1 MTQGHSGEAGSL
13 RTADFDYH
21 LPPELIAQEPLE
33 DRSASRLLV
42 LERETG
48 RVEHRRFREIGS
60 FLRPGDLL
68 VVNDTRVSA
77 FRLRGRRPTGAAV
90 EALFLQRAGDGL
102 YRALMKPGRR
112 LRAGDEVLFGEG
124 EKEVRAEVVQ
134 RLDDGSRLVRLV
146 SEGAEEKMRQIA
158 ETPLPPYVRR
168 PLPAGERYQTVYGAR
183 EGSTAAPTAGL
194 HFTAEL
200 LEELKA
206 QGVGIVNV
214 TLHIGAST
222 FRPVRSETLDGHRLE
237 GEWISLSQEA
247 AEVINNAQGRVIA
260 VGTTSVR
267 TLEAAAAG
275 PGRVRAV
282 EGETDLFIKPGHRFQ
297 VVQGMV
303 TNFHMPRSTL
313 LVLVCAFAGREK
325 VLRAYQEAVRERY
338 RFLSL
343 GDAMLIL

>member
-1 MTQGHSGEAGSL
+1 MTEGREEQRPAL
-13 RTADFDYH
+13 YTADFDYH
-21 LPPELIAQEPLE
+21 LPPDLIAQEPLE

-42 LERETG
+42 LDRESG
-48 RVEHRRFREIGS
+48 RVEHHRFRDIGR

-90 EALFLQRAGDGL
+90 EALFLQRAGEGL

-112 LRAGDEVLFGEG
+112 LRAGDEVIFGEG
-124 EKEVRAEVVQ
+124 EGIRARVEE
-134 RLDDGSRLVRLV
+134 RLEDGSRLVRFLTD
-146 SEGAEEKMRQIA
+146 GAEEAVRRIA

-194 HFTAEL
+194 HFTEEL
-200 LEELKA
+200 LRALKA
-206 QGVGIVNV
+206 QGVGVVTV

-237 GEWISLSQEA
+237 GEWISLSPEA
-247 AEVINNAQGRVIA
+247 AEVINSAQGRVIA

-275 PGRVRAV
+275 PGRVRPV

-325 VLRAYQEAVRERY
+325 VLRAYEEAVRERY

>member
-146 SEGAEEKMRQIA
+146 SEGAEEKIRQIA

-206 QGVGIVNV
+206 QGVGVVNV

>member
-1 MTQGHSGEAGSL
+1 VTQGHSGEAGSL

-21 LPPELIAQEPLE
+21 LPPELIAQEPLD

-146 SEGAEEKMRQIA
+146 SEGAEEKIRQIA

-206 QGVGIVNV
+206 QGVGVVNV

-297 VVQGMV
+297 LVQGMV

>member
-21 LPPELIAQEPLE
+21 LPPELIAQEPLD

-146 SEGAEEKMRQIA
+146 SEGAEEKIRQIA

-206 QGVGIVNV
+206 QGVGVVNV

-297 VVQGMV
+297 LVQGMV

-325 VLRAYQEAVRERY
+325 VLDAYQEAVRERY

>member
-1 MTQGHSGEAGSL
+1 VTQGHSGEAGSL

-146 SEGAEEKMRQIA
+146 SEGAEEKIRQIA

>member
-146 SEGAEEKMRQIA
+146 SEGAEEKIRQIA

>member
-1 MTQGHSGEAGSL
+1 MIREDSGESGSL
-13 RTADFDYH
+13 RTADFDYR

-42 LERETG
+42 LHRESG
-48 RVEHRRFREIGS
+48 RVEHRRFREIGRY
-60 FLRPGDLL
+60 LRPGDLL

-77 FRLRGRRPTGAAV
+77 FRVRGRRPTGAAV
-90 EALFLQRAGDGL
+90 EALFLGRAGEGL

-112 LRAGDEVLFGEG
+112 LRAGDEVLFGQG
-124 EKEVRAEVVQ
+124 EKEVRAQVVQ
-134 RLDDGSRLVRLV
+134 RLDDGSRLVRLI
-146 SEGAEEKMRQIA
+146 SEGAEERIRQIA

-206 QGVGIVNV
+206 QGVGVVTV

-237 GEWISLSQEA
+237 GEWISLSGEA
-247 AEVINNAQGRVIA
+247 AEVINSAQGRVIA

-267 TLEAAAAG
+267 TLESAAAG
-275 PGRVRAV
+275 PGRVRPV

-313 LVLVCAFAGREK
+313 LVLVCAFAGREN
-325 VLRAYQEAVRERY
+325 VLRAYEEAVRERY

>member
-1 MTQGHSGEAGSL
+1 MTEGREEQRPAL
-13 RTADFDYH
+13 YTADFDYH
-21 LPPELIAQEPLE
+21 LPPDLIAQEPLE

-42 LERETG
+42 LDRESG
-48 RVEHRRFREIGS
+48 RVEHHRFRDIGR

-90 EALFLQRAGDGL
+90 EALFLQRAGEGL
-102 YRALMKPGRR
+102 YRVLMKPGRR
-112 LRAGDEVLFGEG
+112 LRAGDEVIFGEG
-124 EKEVRAEVVQ
+124 EGIRARVVE
-134 RLDDGSRLVRLV
+134 RLEDGSRLVRFLTD
-146 SEGAEEKMRQIA
+146 GAEEAVRRIA

-194 HFTAEL
+194 HFTEEL
-200 LEELKA
+200 LRALKA
-206 QGVGIVNV
+206 QGVGVVTV

-237 GEWISLSQEA
+237 GEWISLSPEA
-247 AEVINNAQGRVIA
+247 AEVINSAQGRVIA

-275 PGRVRAV
+275 PGRVRPV

-325 VLRAYQEAVRERY
+325 VLRAYEEAVRERY

>member
-21 LPPELIAQEPLE
+21 LPPELIAQEPLD

-146 SEGAEEKMRQIA
+146 SEGAEEKIRQIA

-206 QGVGIVNV
+206 QGVGVVNV

-297 VVQGMV
+297 LVQGMV